1 VFKGQFLY
9 SVDAKGRISIPAK
22 LRKHISP
29 ESNDTFVMTQGTD
42 KCIDVYP
49 LDQWNLLEAKLFKL
63 NLFDPEHARFSR
75 MLLQHAFEDTLDS
88 QSRILIPQNL
98 LTHAGITKDVLILGV
113 STKIELWNPS
123 VYENYLNS
131 SEETFEQIA
140 ARVITS

>member
-9 SVDAKGRISIPAK
+9 SVDAKGRTSIPAK
-22 LRKHISP
+22 LRKHVTP
-29 ESNDTFVMTQGTD
+29 ESNDTFIMTQGTD

-49 LDQWNLLEAKLFKL
+49 LDQWKLLEAKLLKL
-63 NLFDPEHARFSR
+63 NLFDPEHARFTR
-75 MLLQHAFEDTLDS
+75 MFLQNAFEDALDS

-98 LTHAGITKDVLILGV
+98 LVHAGITKDVLILGV

-131 SEETFEQIA
+131 SELTFEQIA
-140 ARVITS
+140 AKVITS

>member
-1 VFKGQFLY
+1 MFKGQFIY

-22 LRKHISP
+22 LRKHVSP

-75 MLLQHAFEDTLDS
+75 MFLQNAFEDTLDS

-140 ARVITS
+140 AKVITS

>member
-1 VFKGQFLY
+1 MFKGQYLY
-9 SVDAKGRISIPAK
+9 SLDAKGRVSIPAK
-22 LRKHISP
+22 LRKHVSP
-29 ESNDTFVMTQGTD
+29 ESNDTFIMTQGTD

-49 LDQWNLLEAKLFKL
+49 LDQWNILEAKLLKL
-63 NLFDPEHARFSR
+63 NLFNPEHARFSR
-75 MLLQHAFEDTLDS
+75 LLLQNAFDDTLDS

-98 LTHAGITKDVLILGV
+98 LMYAGITKDVLILGV

-131 SEETFEQIA
+131 SEETFVQIA

>member
-1 VFKGQFLY
+1 VFKGQYIY

-22 LRKHISP
+22 LRKHVSP
-29 ESNDTFVMTQGTD
+29 ESNDTFIMTQGTD

-49 LDQWNLLEAKLFKL
+49 LDQWNLLESKLSKL
-63 NLFDPEHARFSR
+63 NLFNPEHAIFSR
-75 MLLQHAFEDTLDS
+75 MLLQNAFDDTLDS

-123 VYENYLNS
+123 VYENYLNNY
-131 SEETFEQIA
+131 EESFEQIA
-140 ARVITS
+140 SKVITS